1 MKNALLIACA
11 LFYAFLPA
19 FPDFQH
25 AIFIPIVGILLGVTY
40 FVFHRHEWGGPLLP
54 WLLACIAL
62 GRVAAYSWMK
72 LRRGLTVPYVD
83 GEALVCGGLAALS
96 FVFSFWK
103 WLTNHTE
110 IPNPTN
116 GKST

>member
-19 FPDFQH
+19 LPEVQH
-25 AIFIPIVGILLGVTY
+25 GIFIPIAAILLGLVY

-54 WLLACIAL
+54 WLLACVAL
-62 GRVAAYSWMK
+62 GRVAAYSWMRVK
-72 LRRGLTVPYVD
+72 HGQTVPYVD
-83 GEALVCGGLAALS
+83 GEVLVCGGLAALF
-96 FVFSFWK
+96 FVLSFWK
-103 WLTNHTE
+103 WLNSLNET
-110 IPNPTN
+110 PNPTD